1 MNEPSAGTQGPS
13 NILVLRV
20 ICFAFCSGIAIFAAI
35 AIMMTV
41 ERSSP
46 AFSNGTLTQQAMDL
60 GKLLTPGVFVLGLT
74 MFAAWPLI
82 RRAHIATGQR
92 VWQSPDPIDVRERK
106 LFNGY
111 SVLSTLRAAL
121 AEGFG
126 LFGVVTFFLTAQ
138 WPALIAAAGAV
149 AFIIATMP
157 SQSRYERFLES
168 VTRS

>member
-1 MNEPSAGTQGPS
+1 
-13 NILVLRV
+13 
-20 ICFAFCSGIAIFAAI
+20 
-35 AIMMTV
+35 
-41 ERSSP
+41 
-46 AFSNGTLTQQAMDL
+46 
-60 GKLLTPGVFVLGLT
+60 

-82 RRAHIATGQR
+82 RRAHVATGQR

-138 WPALIAAAGAV
+138 WPALIATAGAV

-157 SQSRYERFLES
+157 LQSRYERFLES